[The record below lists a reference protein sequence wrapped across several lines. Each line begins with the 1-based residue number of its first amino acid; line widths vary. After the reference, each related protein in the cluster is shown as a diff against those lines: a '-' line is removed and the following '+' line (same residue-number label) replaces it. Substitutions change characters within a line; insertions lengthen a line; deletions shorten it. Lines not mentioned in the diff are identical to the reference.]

1 MKRHAWKFICLC
13 LSLLLTAGLISC
25 SMYGQRKVAD
35 EAYLNVRTQIMS
47 ERRPQGSEDMTV
59 YTAMIDIDAGDHVKT
74 LVCLADGTTHLYLST
89 GEAYTDLHLDDPE
102 LAAASQALLE
112 GLGDR
117 LDHTMWLSKTDLA
130 LPQTNRDLIYLRSDQ
145 GIHSVT
151 LIPAR
156 IAESP
161 DEIQEI
167 YGLYRAVY
175 QAVASKIA
183 P

>member
-1 MKRHAWKFICLC
+1 
-13 LSLLLTAGLISC
+13 
-25 SMYGQRKVAD
+25 
-35 EAYLNVRTQIMS
+35 
-47 ERRPQGSEDMTV
+47 
-59 YTAMIDIDAGDHVKT
+59 
-74 LVCLADGTTHLYLST
+74 
-89 GEAYTDLHLDDPE
+89 
-102 LAAASQALLE
+102 
-112 GLGDR
+112 
-117 LDHTMWLSKTDLA
+117 MWLSKTDLA

-175 QAVASKIA
+175 QAAAFKIA